1 VTDGFIN
8 IYKEEGLTSHAV
20 VNQVR
25 RIFGVRAIGHMGT
38 LDPAARGV
46 LPLAVGKATRL
57 IPLVEGDTKVYRAE
71 LVLGRATDTY
81 DTSGTTLATAEASSI
96 AASAIGQVL
105 PLFVGRQE
113 QVPPM
118 YSAIKVKGQKLYEL
132 ARRGETI
139 EVPPR
144 IVHVQSIVLGELRRE
159 QSLSI
164 AMLDITCSKG
174 TYVRSLC
181 YDIGRILH
189 LPACMGRLW
198 RERSGPFAA
207 EDSVMLARLAEDPY
221 RYLIPIDKLLAAFPR
236 VDLCLPTAKQFVHG
250 QRLAVVHG
258 DVVECPVYCGPL
270 FIGLGK
276 VAAGILSPTKVMVQ
290 EVELLC

>member
-1 VTDGFIN
+1 MTDGFIN
-8 IYKEEGLTSHAV
+8 LYKEDGLTSHAV

-25 RIFGVRAIGHMGT
+25 RIFGVRAVGHMGT

-46 LPLAVGKATRL
+46 LPLAIGKATRL

-71 LVLGRATDTY
+71 LVLGIATDTY
-81 DTSGTTLATAEASSI
+81 DTSGETLETADASTVLDRD
-96 AASAIGQVL
+96 IGQVL
-105 PLFVGRQE
+105 PRFIGQQA

-118 YSAIKVKGQKLYEL
+118 YSAIKVKGKKLYEL
-132 ARRGETI
+132 ARRGEKI

-144 IVHVQSIVLGELRRE
+144 MIHVQSIVLGELRRE
-159 QSLSI
+159 QQLTI
-164 AMLDITCSKG
+164 AELLITCSKG

-181 YDIGRILH
+181 HDIGRSLL

-207 EDSVMLARLAEDPY
+207 ENSVTIARLAEDPY
-221 RYLIPIDKLLAAFPR
+221 IHLIPIDQMLVDLPR
-236 VDLCLPTAKQFVHG
+236 VELCLSRAKQFVHG
-250 QRLAVVHG
+250 QRIAVVHS
-258 DVVECPVYCGPL
+258 DALECPVYYGPM
-270 FIGLGK
+270 FIGLGR
-276 VAAGILSPTKVMVQ
+276 VYSGLLSPTKVMAQ

>member
-1 VTDGFIN
+1 MTDGFIN
-8 IYKEEGLTSHAV
+8 LHKEDGLTSHAA

-25 RIFGVRAIGHMGT
+25 RIFGIRAIGHMGT

-46 LPLAVGKATRL
+46 LPLAIGKATRL

-81 DTSGTTLATAEASSI
+81 DTSGDTLETADASSI
-96 AASAIGQVL
+96 FDDDILQSLPRFIGQQL
-105 PLFVGRQE
+105 

-118 YSAIKVKGQKLYEL
+118 YSAIKINGKKLYEL
-132 ARRGETI
+132 ARRGEKI
-139 EVPPR
+139 DVPPR
-144 IVHVQSIVLGELRRE
+144 MVHVHSIVLGKVRRE
-159 QSLSI
+159 QNLTI
-164 AMLDITCSKG
+164 AELLIDCSKG

-181 YDIGRILH
+181 HDIGRSLL

-198 RERSGPFAA
+198 RERSGPFTL
-207 EDSVMLARLAEDPY
+207 EHSVTIARLAEDPY
-221 RYLIPIDKLLAAFPR
+221 GHLIPIDKMLADLPR
-236 VDLCLPTAKQFVHG
+236 VELGLSRAKQFVHG
-250 QRLAVVHG
+250 QRIAVDHS
-258 DVVECPVYCGPL
+258 DVEQCPVYYGPL

-276 VAAGILSPTKVMVQ
+276 VCAGLLSPSKVMVQ